1 MLQRHS
7 DSRCLRTN
15 WYFRLSGSIVLI
27 QSLYAAATVRKA
39 AMLNL
44 SKLIWIGMPK
54 EAQLEL
60 VPGFRKLLENMH
72 KDGKRL
78 AIATGKSRE
87 GMKRVFNATG
97 IEHLFEC
104 VQTADTNFSKPN
116 PGMLLAIADESGLET
131 KDMVMVGDA
140 VLDMQMAKNAG
151 SDSVAVSYGASP
163 KERLLETAS
172 LGVADN
178 VPQLAAILGLE
189 KYLS

>member
-1 MLQRHS
+1 M
-7 DSRCLRTN
+7 D
-15 WYFRLSGSIVLI
+15 WY
-27 QSLYAAATVRKA
+27 AK
-39 AMLNL
+39 
-44 SKLIWIGMPK
+44 K

-131 KDMVMVGDA
+131 KDSGNGWRRGAGYADGEECGIGFCGGELRRQSERA
-140 VLDMQMAKNAG
+140 VA
-151 SDSVAVSYGASP
+151 
-163 KERLLETAS
+163 
-172 LGVADN
+172 
-178 VPQLAAILGLE
+178 
-189 KYLS
+189 